1 MDARTVALRVM
12 ALPILLLALIIG
24 IEIIN
29 SQNPRLPQRPV
40 NSAAPAEQQAQ
51 NTPVL
56 GRSWSVSYAPGTKRD
71 AADFTFR
78 SRLTRMTAKVYKHL
92 PKTVEPLIEISVETE
107 LEDSAQNYAVGY
119 SKDRKAW
126 KIVFDYDDVT
136 DQEIGR
142 ALAVAVASESNPLAP
157 PALVKGLAEYSIDPE
172 NELAVEILQRPD
184 VVPMDKVL
192 ASMGWL
198 AVAYEHEIRGTPV
211 PEIAL
216 GKTELWVPWR
226 DESGAIPKDSGEM
239 LARLED
245 VLKKRGKQK

>member
-1 MDARTVALRVM
+1 M
-12 ALPILLLALIIG
+12 
-24 IEIIN
+24 
-29 SQNPRLPQRPV
+29 
-40 NSAAPAEQQAQ
+40 
-51 NTPVL
+51 
-56 GRSWSVSYAPGTKRD
+56 
-71 AADFTFR
+71 
-78 SRLTRMTAKVYKHL
+78 
-92 PKTVEPLIEISVETE
+92 
-107 LEDSAQNYAVGY
+107 
-119 SKDRKAW
+119 
-126 KIVFDYDDVT
+126 
-136 DQEIGR
+136 
-142 ALAVAVASESNPLAP
+142 
-157 PALVKGLAEYSIDPE
+157 KGLAEYSIDPE